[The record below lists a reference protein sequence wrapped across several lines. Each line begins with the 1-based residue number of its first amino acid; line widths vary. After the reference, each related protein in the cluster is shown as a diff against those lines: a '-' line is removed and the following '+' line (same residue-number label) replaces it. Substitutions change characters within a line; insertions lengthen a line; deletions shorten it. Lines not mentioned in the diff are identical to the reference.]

1 MKKLLIYIAL
11 ALLLSSCATTKYKVR
26 KHRNRI
32 AQEELQNTHSLSAH
46 EDWTR
51 AFRNWHNRPKGRW
64 PFNFL
69 Q

>member
-11 ALLLSSCATTKYKVR
+11 ALLLSSCATAKYKVR
-26 KHRNRI
+26 KHRNKI
-32 AQEELQNTHSLSAH
+32 AQETIQYQRSLSAH

-51 AFRNWHNRPKGRW
+51 AFRNCHNRPKGRW